1 MCSSSTAS
9 TTAPRAAARSVSRMR
24 AAPSSAA
31 AAARSERSRCPA
43 TCWWI
48 VTNSP
53 APSSTR
59 TSVSTPAYHAVS
71 WRRSRARGCI
81 TGLSSSEPVTRAA
94 QRGDQLGLEPIVDL
108 STQPPD
114 QDVQEVGEGIVVV
127 VPHMCGDGSAV
138 EHLARPAE
146 EQLQQGELFRAE
158 IERAAAAAH
167 PARREIHLE
176 VGHAHERGRERRAA
190 PRQCLET
197 GNELAER
204 ERLREIVI
212 GSHFEPPHAVVHRVE
227 GGQHQYRGGDP
238 SAPQLGAEL

>member
-138 EHLARPAE
+138 EHHHVEAPASGTLATLRPGRRKRRIDPLRAQAVAQQAR
-146 EQLQQGELFRAE
+146 QLG
-158 IERAAAAAH
+158 
-167 PARREIHLE
+167 
-176 VGHAHERGRERRAA
+176 
-190 PRQCLET
+190 
-197 GNELAER
+197 
-204 ERLREIVI
+204 
-212 GSHFEPPHAVVHRVE
+212 VVFDDQDTHGFRVE
-227 GGQHQYRGGDP
+227 TTYYYIW
-238 SAPQLGAEL
+238 